1 MNIDLTAEL
10 VSETESF
17 DVVPA
22 ANCCCCCCCVF
33 NF

>member
-1 MNIDLTAEL
+1 MIDLNVEL

-17 DVVPA
+17 EVAPA